1 MNIPDGG
8 AGRGRHGILRGWFMR
23 ENVRNWAVGAGLLAT
38 VVAGLGWFAACNGDS
53 PVANAAVRPMGAGP
67 NEAVSVVVTTVEF
80 QPFAQDMEA
89 IGTAR
94 ANEAVDVTAKIS
106 NRVTAI
112 RFREGQQVRAGDVL
126 VEFDG
131 EQARA
136 NVAAAEAELRD
147 SRSQFN
153 RSRELFAT
161 KALSEAQLDQL
172 QAALSTAEARLAG
185 ARSQLNDTIIRA
197 PFAGRVG
204 LRNVSVG
211 SFVSPGT
218 VITTLDDT
226 SIIKLD
232 FSVPEVFLAQLR
244 EGLEIT
250 SRTTAYADEAFKGK
264 VSSIDNRLDPVSR
277 AVLVRARIDN
287 RDGRLKPGMLMTVRL
302 MRAQA
307 PALLIPEQALV
318 PESDRKFVFAVR
330 DDKAVRVEVQTGRR
344 RPGEVEVTDGLSAGD
359 VVIVEGTQKVRDGM
373 AVKAISGMVQ
383 GAGTSA
389 APSTPE
395 SRA

>member
-1 MNIPDGG
+1 MSPGVRNIVVGAALLVAVAGIGWYAKSSGGPQASGTARQASG
-8 AGRGRHGILRGWFMR
+8 AGNKPV
-23 ENVRNWAVGAGLLAT
+23 NVIVET
-38 VVAGLGWFAACNGDS
+38 V
-53 PVANAAVRPMGAGP
+53 RY
-67 NEAVSVVVTTVEF
+67 T
-80 QPFAQDMEA
+80 PFAQDIEA

-94 ANEAVDVTAKIS
+94 ANEAVDVTAKVS

-112 RFREGQQVRAGDVL
+112 AFREGQSVKAGDVL
-126 VEFDG
+126 VEFDS
-131 EQARA
+131 EQVRA
-136 NVAAAEAELRD
+136 HLAEAEAALRD

-161 KALSEAQLDQL
+161 KALSAAQLDQL
-172 QAALSTAEARLAG
+172 QATLSMNEARVAG

-218 VITTLDDT
+218 IITTLDDS

-232 FSVPEVFLAQLR
+232 FSVPELFLAQIR
-244 EGLEIT
+244 EGLEIS
-250 SRTTAYADEAFKGK
+250 SRTTAYAGETFKGR

-287 RDGRLKPGMLMTVRL
+287 RDGRLKPGMFMTVSL
-302 MRAQA
+302 MRAAA

-318 PESDRKFVFAVR
+318 PEGNEKYVFAVR
-330 DDKAVRVEVQTGRR
+330 DGKAVRTQVQTGRR
-344 RPGEVEVTDGLSAGD
+344 RPGEVEVIDGLVDGD
-359 VVIVEGTQKVRDGM
+359 VVIVEGTQKVRDGLPVNPV
-373 AVKAISGMVQ
+373 ADAAVQ
-383 GAGTSA
+383 GAA
-389 APSTPE
+389 LEPVR
-395 SRA
+395 SRERA